1 MATQFRDSTRAYGTV
16 ERVAVSSTSAQT
28 TTAIAASEVMLH
40 ASTKLYFLVGS
51 NPTAAATTGIPL
63 EAGEKFHL
71 QITPG
76 QKIAFI
82 RDTTDGYVHITQ
94 VL

>member
-1 MATQFRDSTRAYGTV
+1 MAVQFRDSTRAYGTV

-28 TTAIAASEVMLH
+28 TTAITSTEVMLH
-40 ASTKLYFLVGS
+40 ASTKLYFVVGT
-51 NPTAAATTGIPL
+51 NPTATATTGIPL
-63 EAGEKFHL
+63 EAGEKFHV
-71 QITPG
+71 QVTNG

-82 RDTTDGYVHITQ
+82 RDSADGYVHVSQ

>member
-1 MATQFRDSTRAYGTV
+1 MATQFRDSTRAYGTI
-16 ERVAVSSTSAQT
+16 ERVAVSSTSAQNA
-28 TTAIAASEVMLH
+28 TAIAASEVMLH
-40 ASTKLYFLVGS
+40 ASTKLYYLIGT
-51 NPTAAATTGIPL
+51 NPTVTASTGIPL
-63 EAGEKFHL
+63 EAGEKFHT

-82 RDTTDGYVHITQ
+82 RDSADGYVHVVQ

>member
-1 MATQFRDSTRAYGTV
+1 MAVSFRDSTRAYGTV
-16 ERVAVSSTSAQT
+16 ERVTVSGTSTQT
-28 TTAIAASEVMLH
+28 ATAITSTEVLIH

-51 NPTAAATTGIPL
+51 NPTVTATNGIPL
-63 EAGEKFHL
+63 EAGEKFHV
-71 QITPG
+71 QVTNG

-82 RDTTDGYVHITQ
+82 QDSAGGYAHVAQ

>member
-1 MATQFRDSTRAYGTV
+1 MAAQFRDSTRAYGTV

-28 TTAIAASEVMLH
+28 TTTLNASEVMLH
-40 ASTKLYFLVGS
+40 ASTKLYFVVGS
-51 NPTAAATTGIPL
+51 NPTASATTGIPL

-71 QITPG
+71 QITPN

-82 RDTTDGYVHITQ
+82 RDASDGYVHVVQ